1 MSLQDAYTID
11 ASYAESRLRMQNAL
25 CDLNPEP
32 RIVNFELA
40 KFKRGHFLFY
50 PSGRMTLNV

>member
-25 CDLNPEP
+25 RDLNPEP
-32 RIVNFELA
+32 RIV
-40 KFKRGHFLFY
+40 KFRVG
-50 PSGRMTLNV
+50 